1 VNTQLAN
8 MVAFIEPAILLFM
21 AILIAFILV
30 ALYLPM
36 FSLSVGS

>member
-1 VNTQLAN
+1 
-8 MVAFIEPAILLFM
+8 MVALIEPAILIFM

-36 FSLSVGS
+36 FSLSAGGGQG

>member
-1 VNTQLAN
+1 L
-8 MVAFIEPAILLFM
+8 VAFIEPAILIFM

-36 FSLSVGS
+36 FSLSAGGQG